1 MVSNKVF
8 PAGTFSMA
16 GNLRLAE
23 KFHATHYRHRTK
35 TIGKYFSLLEK
46 QFFKTSC
53 FTKGS
58 YKKIG
63 ETYSQPTI
71 RDRGYYRIVIPG
83 ILSLQLNILLE
94 IKSAQ
99 RNLKHGIGCLLQTVV
114 LRSNKYYFFCES
126 IHRRR
131 SIEKKCKEEFI
142 CFTLNKEEI
151 DKS

>member
-8 PAGTFSMA
+8 PAGTFNMA
-16 GNLRLAE
+16 GNLRLAA
-23 KFHATHYRHRTK
+23 KFHATHNRHRTK

-63 ETYSQPTI
+63 ETYSLSTV

-83 ILSLQLNILLE
+83 ILSLQLNIPVK
-94 IKSAQ
+94 IKKCIEEFKT
-99 RNLKHGIGCLLQTVV
+99 RFGCLLDSGFKKQQI
-114 LRSNKYYFFCES
+114 LHIFFCES

-131 SIEKKCKEEFI
+131 SI
-142 CFTLNKEEI
+142 
-151 DKS
+151 

>member
-1 MVSNKVF
+1 MVSSTVC
-8 PAGTFSMA
+8 PAGTLSMA

-23 KFHATHYRHRTK
+23 KFLATQNSHRTK

-63 ETYSQPTI
+63 ETYSLSTI

-83 ILSLQLNILLE
+83 ILSLQLNIPVK
-94 IKSAQ
+94 IKKVH
-99 RNLKHGIGCLLQTVV
+99 RGI
-114 LRSNKYYFFCES
+114 
-126 IHRRR
+126 
-131 SIEKKCKEEFI
+131 
-142 CFTLNKEEI
+142 
-151 DKS
+151 